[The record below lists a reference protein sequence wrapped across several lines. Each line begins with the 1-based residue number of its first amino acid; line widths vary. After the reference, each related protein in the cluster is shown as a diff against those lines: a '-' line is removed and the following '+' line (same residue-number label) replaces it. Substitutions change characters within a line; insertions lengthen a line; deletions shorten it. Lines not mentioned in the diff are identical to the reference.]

1 MSSLTHLDHVVVA
14 VKEIDGALGRYARLL
29 GRRPSWRGEHPG
41 AGTEN
46 VLFRL
51 SNTYL
56 ELLAPAGAGPVG
68 DALRAR
74 LASHAEGPVALAFRT
89 DDATACHAEL
99 RARGLEAGEPE
110 EGVGRDV
117 ESGAYRRW
125 RRVPLPP
132 HDTRGVLLFAIEHL
146 SPEALL
152 PLAPPLGEDRAAVNA
167 LDHVVVRSGDPDAS
181 RALYGEE
188 GLGIRLALD
197 REFPQWGARMLF
209 FRLGGATIEVVS
221 ALEAGAPAPP
231 ADRDELWGLAFRV
244 PDAGAAH
251 ARLLDSGLAVSEVRD
266 GRKAGTRVFTV
277 KESGPPILMLE
288 TAGPD

>member
-14 VKEIDGALGRYARLL
+14 VKEIDSALGRYARLL

-56 ELLAPAGAGPVG
+56 ELLAPAGAGRVG
-68 DALRAR
+68 EALRAR
-74 LASHAEGPVALAFRT
+74 LESHEEGPVALAFRT
-89 DDATACHAEL
+89 DDAQACHSEL
-99 RARGLEAGEPE
+99 RSRGLEAGEPE

-125 RRVPLPP
+125 RRVSLPP
-132 HDTRGVLLFAIEHL
+132 QDTRGVLLFAIEHL

-152 PLAPPLGEDRAAVNA
+152 PLAPPLGEERASVDA

-197 REFPQWGARMLF
+197 REFPKWGARMLF

-221 ALEAGAPAPP
+221 ALDAEAPAPP

-244 PDAGAAH
+244 RDAGAAR
-251 ARLLDSGLAVSEVRD
+251 ARLVDAGLAVSEVRD
-266 GRKAGTRVFTV
+266 GRKAGTRVFTI
-277 KESGPPILMLE
+277 KEFGPPILMLE
-288 TAGPD
+288 TASPA

>member
-56 ELLAPAGAGPVG
+56 ELLAPAGTGPVG

-74 LASHAEGPVALAFRT
+74 LASHAEGPVARAFRT
-89 DDATACHAEL
+89 DDAQACHTEL

-152 PLAPPLGEDRAAVNA
+152 PLAPPLGEERAAVDA

-197 REFPQWGARMLF
+197 REFPKWGARMLF
-209 FRLGGATIEVVS
+209 FRVGGITVEVVS
-221 ALEAGAPAPP
+221 ALKGGGDPAC
-231 ADRDELWGLAFRV
+231 DDFWGLSWQV
-244 PDAGAAH
+244 PDADAAH
-251 ARLLDSGLAVSEVRD
+251 ARLVEYGFDVSPVRD
-266 GRKAGTRVFTV
+266 GRKPGTRVMTV
-277 KESGPPILMLE
+277 QDASVPTLILE
-288 TAGPD
+288 PAARD